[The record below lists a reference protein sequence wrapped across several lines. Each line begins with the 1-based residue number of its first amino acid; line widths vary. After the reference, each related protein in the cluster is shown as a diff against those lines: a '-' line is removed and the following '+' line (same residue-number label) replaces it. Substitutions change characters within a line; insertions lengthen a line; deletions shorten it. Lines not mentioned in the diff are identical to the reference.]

1 MSREL
6 ITKYPKILEYS
17 SVWMENITHV
27 TQKGSSEFGL
37 TNTNKLV
44 RSYDGCVG
52 LKTGSTSVAKYC
64 VSAVAQREGITL
76 ISVVMTA
83 PDYKVRFKDAA
94 AMLNLGFGSCKLYV
108 DKQEEKL
115 PQIPVEGGVLEKVP
129 CAYEKEF
136 RYLDTQGASFENIEK
151 KVKWKEGIKAP
162 VKKGDT
168 VGTVNYYLDGKE
180 IGSVKIICTK
190 GTKQAQYSDCVK
202 KVWESFLKKIY

>member
-1 MSREL
+1 M
-6 ITKYPKILEYS
+6 
-17 SVWMENITHV
+17 
-27 TQKGSSEFGL
+27 
-37 TNTNKLV
+37 
-44 RSYDGCVG
+44 
-52 LKTGSTSVAKYC
+52 
-64 VSAVAQREGITL
+64 
-76 ISVVMTA
+76 
-83 PDYKVRFKDAA
+83 
-94 AMLNLGFGSCKLYV
+94 
-108 DKQEEKL
+108 
-115 PQIPVEGGVLEKVP
+115 P